1 MQTTRLVLLA
11 AAPGFAILP
20 IIGVFVY
27 IFGQSERAKQA
38 SVLHTYR
45 VMDQIRKVLAD
56 MQDAE
61 TGARGYLLT
70 HEQSF
75 LQPYHRS
82 LSRVGAGLT
91 AFKRLT
97 ADSPRQ

>member
-1 MQTTRLVLLA
+1 
-11 AAPGFAILP
+11 
-20 IIGVFVY
+20 
-27 IFGQSERAKQA
+27 
-38 SVLHTYR
+38 
-45 VMDQIRKVLAD
+45 MDQIRKVLAD

-70 HEQSF
+70 DEQSF

-97 ADSPRQ
+97 ADNPRQ